1 MTDAKDKATVIDNK
15 KVAIDGQGEDA
26 VNSVEMALNNQE
38 EAMYALEEAVDAD
51 LDGLYQVK
59 EDVNDLE
66 EQAANH
72 LNTAQGAYSQA
83 MNLKGEMN
91 ESMVNLPMYAQLAE
105 AAKLKA
111 EAAYNIAKEHMDTPA
126 QKEAEEKARIAYQ
139 AA

>member
-1 MTDAKDKATVIDNK
+1 
-15 KVAIDGQGEDA
+15 
-26 VNSVEMALNNQE
+26 
-38 EAMYALEEAVDAD
+38 
-51 LDGLYQVK
+51 
-59 EDVNDLE
+59 
-66 EQAANH
+66 
-72 LNTAQGAYSQA
+72 